1 MTNKNNKHQLRINSA
16 KKAIRFN
23 ADKIEQNKIEGK
35 LLFEYNQILQGKIKK
50 HINQSYKLIPTLHAM
65 EQAQEEK
72 FGSFDIPTTIPSR
85 YTVQELEQ
93 TRGKSTKFVIRFEY
107 NRDYDMQLVLRHNYR
122 TPGTY
127 KVITAWLIE
136 ADNYHTDVDMTPY
149 STPDKVVY

>member
-1 MTNKNNKHQLRINSA
+1 MTNKNNKPQLRIKSA

-23 ADKIEQNKIEGK
+23 SQKIQQNKIEGK

-50 HINQSYKLIPTLHAM
+50 HINSSYTLIPTRHAM

-72 FGSFDIPTTIPSR
+72 FGSFNIPTTLPSR

-93 TRGKSTKFVIRFEY
+93 THGKSTKFVVRFEH
-107 NRDYDMQLVLRHNYR
+107 DKDFDMQLVLRHNYHAK
-122 TPGTY
+122 GTY